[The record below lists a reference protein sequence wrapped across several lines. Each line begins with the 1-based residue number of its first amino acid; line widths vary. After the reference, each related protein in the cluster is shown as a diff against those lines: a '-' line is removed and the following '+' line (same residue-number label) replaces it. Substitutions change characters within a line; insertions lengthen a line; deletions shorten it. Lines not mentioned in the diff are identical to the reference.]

1 MKKIFIVLLL
11 SISFIQCKKNKES
24 VKTNSEDLKTE
35 QKEMINKRESLVG
48 GWKVIEV
55 NDKIKELAS
64 YVVSEK
70 EITSPI
76 SVISS
81 AKSQVVSG
89 RNYGFELLLENQER
103 WEVVVYENIKKEQLI
118 TKFNKLT
125 N

>member
-11 SISFIQCKKNKES
+11 SISFIQCKQNKET
-24 VKTNSEDLKTE
+24 VVTNSEELKTE
-35 QKEMINKRESLVG
+35 QIEMINQRENLVG
-48 GWKVIEV
+48 GWKAIEV
-55 NDKIKELAS
+55 NDKIKELAN
-64 YVVSEK
+64 YVVLEK
-70 EITSPI
+70 AVTSAI
-76 SVISS
+76 SSISS

-103 WEVVVYENIKKEQLI
+103 WEVVVYENIKKEKQI

>member
-1 MKKIFIVLLL
+1 MRNIFIVLLL
-11 SISFIQCKKNKES
+11 SISFIQCKQNKET
-24 VKTNSEDLKTE
+24 VTTNSEKLNTKT
-35 QKEMINKRESLVG
+35 KEMINQRENLVG
-48 GWKVIEV
+48 GWKVIEID
-55 NDKIKELAS
+55 DKIKELAN

-76 SVISS
+76 SAISS

-89 RNYGFELLLENQER
+89 RNFGFELLLDNQER
-103 WEVVVYENIKKEQLI
+103 WEVVVYENIKKEKQI

>member
-24 VKTNSEDLKTE
+24 VKTNSGDLKTE
-35 QKEMINKRESLVG
+35 QKEMINKRENLVG

-55 NDKIKELAS
+55 DNKIKELAS

>member
-11 SISFIQCKKNKES
+11 SISFIQCKQNKET
-24 VKTNSEDLKTE
+24 VTTNSEELKTE
-35 QKEMINKRESLVG
+35 QKEMINQRENLVG
-48 GWKVIEV
+48 GWKAIKVD
-55 NDKIKELAS
+55 DKIKELAN

-70 EITSPI
+70 EITSTI
-76 SVISS
+76 SSISS

-89 RNYGFELLLENQER
+89 RNFGFELLLDNQER
-103 WEVVVYENIKKEQLI
+103 WEVVVYENIKKEKQI

>member
-35 QKEMINKRESLVG
+35 QEEMINKRENLVG

-55 NDKIKELAS
+55 DNKIKELAS

-103 WEVVVYENIKKEQLI
+103 WAVVVYENIKKEQLI

>member
-11 SISFIQCKKNKES
+11 SISFIQCKQNKET
-24 VKTNSEDLKTE
+24 VTTNSEELKIE
-35 QKEMINKRESLVG
+35 QKEMINQRENLVG
-48 GWKVIEV
+48 GWKAIEV
-55 NDKIKELAS
+55 DDKIKELAN

-70 EITSPI
+70 EITSPV
-76 SVISS
+76 STISS

-89 RNYGFELLLENQER
+89 RNFGFELLLDNQER
-103 WEVVVYENIKKEQLI
+103 WEVVVYENIKKEKQI

>member
-1 MKKIFIVLLL
+1 MRNIFIVLLL
-11 SISFIQCKKNKES
+11 SISFIQCKQNKET
-24 VKTNSEDLKTE
+24 VTTNSEKLNTKA
-35 QKEMINKRESLVG
+35 KEMINQRENLVG

-55 NDKIKELAS
+55 DNKIKELAS

-103 WEVVVYENIKKEQLI
+103 WEVVVYENIKKEKQI
-118 TKFNKLT
+118 TKLNKLT

>member
-11 SISFIQCKKNKES
+11 SISFIQCKQNKETVTTS
-24 VKTNSEDLKTE
+24 SEELKIE
-35 QKEMINKRESLVG
+35 QKEMINQRENLVG
-48 GWKVIEV
+48 GWKTIEV
-55 NDKIKELAS
+55 DDKIKELAN

-70 EITSPI
+70 EITSPV
-76 SVISS
+76 STISS

-89 RNYGFELLLENQER
+89 RNFGFELLLDNQER
-103 WEVVVYENIKKEQLI
+103 WEVVVYENIKKEKQI

>member
-11 SISFIQCKKNKES
+11 SISFIQCKQNKET
-24 VKTNSEDLKTE
+24 VATNSEELKTE
-35 QKEMINKRESLVG
+35 QIEMINQRENLVG
-48 GWKVIEV
+48 GWKAIEV
-55 NDKIKELAS
+55 NDKIKELAN
-64 YVVSEK
+64 YVVLEK
-70 EITSPI
+70 AVTSAI
-76 SVISS
+76 SSISS

>member
-55 NDKIKELAS
+55 DNKIKELAS

>member
-1 MKKIFIVLLL
+1 MRNVFIVLLL
-11 SISFIQCKKNKES
+11 SISFIQCKQNEETLT
-24 VKTNSEDLKTE
+24 TNSEELNSKT
-35 QKEMINKRESLVG
+35 KEMINQKQNLVG

-55 NDKIKELAS
+55 NDKIKELAN

-76 SVISS
+76 SAISL

-89 RNYGFELLLENQER
+89 RNFGFELLLDNQER
-103 WEVVVYENIKKEQLI
+103 WEVVVYENIKKEKQI

>member
-11 SISFIQCKKNKES
+11 SISFIQCKQNKET
-24 VKTNSEDLKTE
+24 VTTNSEELKTE
-35 QKEMINKRESLVG
+35 QKEMINQRENLVG
-48 GWKVIEV
+48 GWKAIEV
-55 NDKIKELAS
+55 DDKIKELAN

-70 EITSPI
+70 EITSPV
-76 SVISS
+76 STISS

-89 RNYGFELLLENQER
+89 RNFGFELLLDNQER
-103 WEVVVYENIKKEQLI
+103 WEVVVYENIKKEKQI

>member
-11 SISFIQCKKNKES
+11 SISFIQCKQNKET
-24 VKTNSEDLKTE
+24 VATNSEELKTE
-35 QKEMINKRESLVG
+35 QIEMINQRENLVG
-48 GWKVIEV
+48 GWKAIEV
-55 NDKIKELAS
+55 NDKIKELAN
-64 YVVSEK
+64 YVVLEK
-70 EITSPI
+70 AVTSAI
-76 SVISS
+76 SSISS

-103 WEVVVYENIKKEQLI
+103 WEVVVYENIKKEKKI

>member
-1 MKKIFIVLLL
+1 MRNVFIVLLL
-11 SISFIQCKKNKES
+11 SISFIQCKQNKETLT
-24 VKTNSEDLKTE
+24 TNSEELNSKT
-35 QKEMINKRESLVG
+35 KEMINQKQNLVG

-55 NDKIKELAS
+55 NDKIKELAN

-76 SVISS
+76 SAISL

-89 RNYGFELLLENQER
+89 RNFGFELLLDNQER
-103 WEVVVYENIKKEQLI
+103 WEVVVYENIKKEKQI

>member
-11 SISFIQCKKNKES
+11 SISFIQCKQNKET
-24 VKTNSEDLKTE
+24 VATNSEELKTE
-35 QKEMINKRESLVG
+35 QKEMINQRENLVG
-48 GWKVIEV
+48 GWKAIKVD
-55 NDKIKELAS
+55 DKIKELAN

-70 EITSPI
+70 EITSTI
-76 SVISS
+76 SSISS

-89 RNYGFELLLENQER
+89 RNFGFELLLDNQER
-103 WEVVVYENIKKEQLI
+103 WEVVVYENIKKEKQI

>member
-11 SISFIQCKKNKES
+11 SISFIQCKQNKET
-24 VKTNSEDLKTE
+24 VTTNSEELKTE
-35 QKEMINKRESLVG
+35 QKEMINQRENLVG
-48 GWKVIEV
+48 GWKAIKVD
-55 NDKIKELAS
+55 DKIKELAN
-64 YVVSEK
+64 YVVLEK
-70 EITSPI
+70 AVTSAI
-76 SVISS
+76 SSISS

-103 WEVVVYENIKKEQLI
+103 WEVVVYENIKKEKKI

>member
-1 MKKIFIVLLL
+1 MRNVFIVLLL
-11 SISFIQCKKNKES
+11 SISFIQCKQNEETLT
-24 VKTNSEDLKTE
+24 TNSEELNSKT
-35 QKEMINKRESLVG
+35 KEMINQKQNLVG

-55 NDKIKELAS
+55 NDKIKELAN

-76 SVISS
+76 SAISL

-89 RNYGFELLLENQER
+89 RNFGFELLLDNQER
-103 WEVVVYENIKKEQLI
+103 WEVVVYEDIKKEKQI

>member
-11 SISFIQCKKNKES
+11 SISFIQCKQNKET
-24 VKTNSEDLKTE
+24 VATNSEDLKTE
-35 QKEMINKRESLVG
+35 QKEMINKRENLVG
-48 GWKVIEV
+48 GWKAIEV
-55 NDKIKELAS
+55 NDKIKELAN

-81 AKSQVVSG
+81 AKLQVVSG